1 MKTKSK
7 VSIIMLCLSISFLF
21 LSFGGNTVILKL
33 FEEFLQSKLLNLL
46 ETYYVKTY
54 LTQNVNIIHFFNYIC
69 SFLKQCFFLI
79 FHVLAFIFYIVYI
92 ILKQPS
98 KKVVIINIVMASL
111 LLVLKPLISITQ
123 SITVFLCEFFSL
135 YIYSNVA
142 SVIFVISS
150 ALISVLLFIFLII
163 AVASNLKRKFV
174 KIFLIIILSILFG
187 LNSIITCL
195 NLFVAIYS
203 FLISTGYFYIQ
214 EFLIIFNKS
223 FIFIIYLIEL
233 INLFIIAITNT
244 LFISSTL
251 YILISSLIKYK
262 KKEKLFVIS
271 YFSVF
276 ILSSIIYLIIFI
288 MKIIRI
294 ICYIILLAYCF

>member
-33 FEEFLQSKLLNLL
+33 FEEFLQSKLLDLL

-54 LTQNVNIIHFFNYIC
+54 LTQNVNIIHFFNYTC
-69 SFLKQCFFLI
+69 SFLKQCFSLI
-79 FHVLAFIFYIVYI
+79 FHVLTFIFYIVYI

-123 SITVFLCEFFSL
+123 SITVFLCELFSL

-163 AVASNLKRKFV
+163 AIASNLKRKIV

-187 LNSIITCL
+187 LNLIITCL
-195 NLFVAIYS
+195 NLFVAIFS
-203 FLISTGYFYIQ
+203 ISTNYFYIEQ
-214 EFLIIFNKS
+214 FIIIFHKS
-223 FIFIIYLIEL
+223 YFFIALLIKL
-233 INLFIIAITNT
+233 INLFIIAITNI
-244 LFISSTL
+244 LFIFSTL
-251 YILISSLIKYK
+251 YILISSLIEYK

-271 YFSVF
+271 YFIVF
-276 ILSSIIYLIIFI
+276 ALSSIIYLIIFI

-294 ICYIILLAYCF
+294 ICYIILLAYFF